1 MSDHSVQ
8 VVIYA
13 QPVHYLE
20 NGEWKD
26 IDNSLQYE
34 GKAFEDAAGYT
45 NAANDFQV
53 RFAEQ
58 TLQDEFISV
67 QQGEYKL
74 DWKYVGA
81 TDEVAP
87 TPTSVP
93 TPEPTE
99 EPESEIPTEND
110 AENSASDQ
118 PSDEEEPADTD
129 EETTADPLLEDQQ
142 TINAA
147 DDEATA
153 VTETDTDKI
162 ESSETEFTDESASSE
177 MPTAEP
183 SFTPEPTETPNPV
196 ASPEPMETL
205 RPESS
210 PKPSGPPLLLS
221 RITILD
227 EPALMMAIFL

>member
-1 MSDHSVQ
+1 MKLRQLPLLFLLPSLRKNLNPRCRRKVMRR
-8 VVIYA
+8 I
-13 QPVHYLE
+13 VH
-20 NGEWKD
+20 
-26 IDNSLQYE
+26 
-34 GKAFEDAAGYT
+34 
-45 NAANDFQV
+45 
-53 RFAEQ
+53 R
-58 TLQDEFISV
+58 ISRPTRRNR
-67 QQGEYKL
+67 L
-74 DWKYVGA
+74 IH
-81 TDEVAP
+81 TDG
-87 TPTSVP
+87 
-93 TPEPTE
+93 
-99 EPESEIPTEND
+99 
-110 AENSASDQ
+110 
-118 PSDEEEPADTD
+118 
-129 EETTADPLLEDQQ
+129 ETTADPLLEDQQ

-162 ESSETEFTDESASSE
+162 ESSETEFTDEPASSE

-227 EPALMMAIFL
+227 EPALMMVIFL

>member
-1 MSDHSVQ
+1 MKLRQLLLLFLLLSLRKNLNPKCRRKMMRR
-8 VVIYA
+8 I
-13 QPVHYLE
+13 VH
-20 NGEWKD
+20 
-26 IDNSLQYE
+26 
-34 GKAFEDAAGYT
+34 
-45 NAANDFQV
+45 
-53 RFAEQ
+53 R
-58 TLQDEFISV
+58 ISRSTRRNR
-67 QQGEYKL
+67 L
-74 DWKYVGA
+74 IH
-81 TDEVAP
+81 TDG
-87 TPTSVP
+87 
-93 TPEPTE
+93 
-99 EPESEIPTEND
+99 
-110 AENSASDQ
+110 
-118 PSDEEEPADTD
+118 
-129 EETTADPLLEDQQ
+129 ETTADPLLEDQQ

-196 ASPEPMETL
+196 TSPEPMETL

-227 EPALMMAIFL
+227 ESALMMIIFL